1 MYNKYFGSNIVCAT
15 ICIVSTIYWIY
26 NENKL
31 KRKLDV
37 LYDNVYEVNEKCD
50 KNKTL
55 SLNISKEIVFKG
67 KEWQQELV
75 EDELKKVY
83 THHFPEPMFE
93 SSEEETQSVTM
104 DCDE

>member
-31 KRKLDV
+31 KRKIDV

-50 KNKTL
+50 KNKIL
-55 SLNISKEIVFKG
+55 LNICKE
-67 KEWQQELV
+67 
-75 EDELKKVY
+75 KVY

-104 DCDE
+104 DCEE